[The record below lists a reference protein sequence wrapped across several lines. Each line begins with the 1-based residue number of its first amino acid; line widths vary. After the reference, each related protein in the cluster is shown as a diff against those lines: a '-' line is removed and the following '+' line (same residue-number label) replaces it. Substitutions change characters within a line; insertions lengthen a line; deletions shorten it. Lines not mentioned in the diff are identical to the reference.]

1 MELQMSVPLPSR
13 GAFLYLQTQPPA
25 PSGCSPEDVLT
36 D

>member
-1 MELQMSVPLPSR
+1 MALQMSVPLPSC

-25 PSGCSPEDVLT
+25 QSGCSPEYLLT